1 MSHFAEISGSNNIV
15 TRVIVAEQDF
25 IDSGAVGAGSNW
37 VQTSYNTKGG
47 VHYCGGVEYVTEAVE
62 AKDAVL
68 YTEENMLL
76 GDELKEVGDI
86 MIPAVEAVE
95 AVYVE
100 GKSPEDV
107 GKPDGGVALRKNYA
121 GVGYTYNSGSDAFIA
136 PQPPNFVSS
145 SLTFYE
151 DDDLLPSYISNYFA
165 QNPSGSIPYILNE
178 DSCLWELSGSG
189 S

>member
-25 IDSGAVGAGSNW
+25 INSGAVGASSNW
-37 VQTSYNTKGG
+37 IQTSYNTKGG
-47 VHYCGGVEYVTEAVE
+47 VHYGDVSGSYV
-62 AKDAVL
+62 
-68 YTEENMLL
+68 
-76 GDELKEVGDI
+76 
-86 MIPAVEAVE
+86 
-95 AVYVE
+95 
-100 GKSPEDV
+100 
-107 GKPDGGVALRKNYA
+107 PDGGVALRKNYA

-145 SLTFYE
+145 SII
-151 DDDLLPSYISNYFA
+151 LPVSSYISNYFV

>member
-25 IDSGAVGAGSNW
+25 INSGAVGASSNW
-37 VQTSYNTKGG
+37 IQTSYNTKGG
-47 VHYCGGVEYVTEAVE
+47 VHY
-62 AKDAVL
+62 
-68 YTEENMLL
+68 
-76 GDELKEVGDI
+76 GDVSGSY
-86 MIPAVEAVE
+86 A
-95 AVYVE
+95 
-100 GKSPEDV
+100 
-107 GKPDGGVALRKNYA
+107 PDGGTQLRKNYA

>member
-37 VQTSYNTKGG
+37 VQTSYNTRGG
-47 VHYCGGVEYVTEAVE
+47 VHHCGGIEYVTEPVE
-62 AKDAVL
+62 AVDAVL
-68 YTEENMLL
+68 YTDKDILPD
-76 GDELKEVGDI
+76 GKEVGDV